1 MNRYEVFIKVVECGS
16 FTKAAEVLDYTQSAV
31 SQMVHTLEEELS
43 TVLLL
48 RSKNGITL
56 TADGEAYYPYSGNAG
71 AWRRKDT
78 NRVLYQREQKL
89 ASGIDESFQRKISG
103 CTL

>member
-56 TADGEAYYPYSGNAG
+56 TADGEAYYPYICSINNAH
-71 AWRRKDT
+71 
-78 NRVLYQREQKL
+78 RELEEKYREMQGLGGGKIRI
-89 ASGIDESFQRKISG
+89 GSF
-103 CTL
+103 T